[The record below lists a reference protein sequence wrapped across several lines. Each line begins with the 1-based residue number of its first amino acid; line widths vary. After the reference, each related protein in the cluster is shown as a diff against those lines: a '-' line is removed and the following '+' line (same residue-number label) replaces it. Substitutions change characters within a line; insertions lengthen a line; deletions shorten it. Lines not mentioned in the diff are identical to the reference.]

1 MFIDSDYFLVCSP
14 QVSLALCFDFQAAKN
29 ASLAFSRDP
38 SLFFALLVA
47 EAKNERVRKKRY
59 QAQANDAYITTWP
72 GALSALPPWPTRPR
86 CSPIKS
92 GQMLHSAV
100 VVDVVVFVHEAPLPP
115 SATKQSKAKRRRK
128 CGQKTSAALMG
139 EEGGERGVERKGGSL
154 TEVEHCVFDSSSFP
168 PYSTPIPCGFV
179 YVRRLCCVSV
189 INEITLF
196 LLLLLPPGISC
207 FCLFVVSFCFCVI
220 FFLLHFIVVV
230 VMSLLLFVSCCCPL
244 ACRQSLQHGVRLRLW
259 L

>member
-1 MFIDSDYFLVCSP
+1 MTHTLRLGLAHSLRFPLGLPAPAAAPS
-14 QVSLALCFDFQAAKN
+14 SLAKCSIQQ
-29 ASLAFSRDP
+29 
-38 SLFFALLVA
+38 LLLMLLYLYT
-47 EAKNERVRKKRY
+47 KR
-59 QAQANDAYITTWP
+59 
-72 GALSALPPWPTRPR
+72 R
-86 CSPIKS
+86 CRRR
-92 GQMLHSAV
+92 QL
-100 VVDVVVFVHEAPLPP
+100 
-115 SATKQSKAKRRRK
+115 SKAKRRRK

-139 EEGGERGVERKGGSL
+139 EEGGERGVDRKGGSL